1 MVDDKKRDGRAN
13 SISNGWGEG
22 PGSEEGTMRELNYNA
37 RGTGSSFIHVLFA
50 GQSLISARTTPP
62 SPPHHRVRGRDR
74 AILDTH
80 AGNQHVNSD
89 ETPVMHTPIP
99 KASNNVSYVLC
110 RWRWW
115 GAVLVGWKQPWAQTT
130 GGVKSPKKEIKAVS
144 GVWYVY

>member
-1 MVDDKKRDGRAN
+1 
-13 SISNGWGEG
+13 
-22 PGSEEGTMRELNYNA
+22 MRELNYNA

-50 GQSLISARTTPP
+50 GQSYYSLISARTTFP

-99 KASNNVSYVLC
+99 KASNIVCVVSMEM
-110 RWRWW
+110 
-115 GAVLVGWKQPWAQTT
+115 VGCST
-130 GGVKSPKKEIKAVS
+130 GGVETTLSTNNRWGNESKKKEIKAVS
-144 GVWYVY
+144 GV